1 MLCQHCGSHTES
13 DALACSACGKSLSG
27 GSTILRQATGTF
39 SRRKLASSGA
49 AGSPYKPQDVIAGR
63 YLVHDVIG
71 SGPLGYVFRVHDKA
85 ADVDSALKLIHGHL
99 CQSEDDRRLLSE
111 SLRLGKRLSQPNLAR
126 IYEDGVEKGQAF
138 FTTQMLYGMSLR
150 KIIDLRLSKKQF
162 FQLGEIEPILAQ
174 LCQALDAVHR
184 LGAHGNVRPENML
197 VLPDMLKL
205 TDFGLPLALPR
216 FPVVQA
222 MKTANALLYF
232 APEFKVG
239 STIDLRADIYSMGVL
254 LGEMLTGQ
262 VPDGS
267 PVDLELVNPSVS
279 GAVAGFYRKAVNQS
293 PFLRFDS
300 ASAFLREFR
309 SITAGQLQP
318 GVPLG
323 LDVPATGSGRKKAD
337 SERFVASS
345 HSKPPPPVPDEEE
358 SFPDATQPVDS
369 TQIKAIL
376 EGIEKQAKA
385 RAAAAASSGDSSSP
399 GMPPRAVV
407 PSISIPPLPQPQFSA
422 PPETA
427 AMAMPSAPYVDEKGA
442 LTALNWSYVVGL
454 IVSGLAIGALA
465 GYMVLGR
472 NVQAEPLPTKAA
484 AVLDAAA
491 KTRANEEAARLMVP
505 NAMVADASV
514 AERALPPVS
523 LPRPVEKQPVAAKS
537 PAADEVKAKE
547 KKEVATPAATP
558 ATLGVDGNCFEGMK
572 LVSGGAFRMGTSAD
586 DAMVGFDE
594 KPLTAVFVDAF
605 CIDIFE
611 FPNRKGSTPRTS
623 LTHSDAQRECQ
634 SQGKRLCA
642 EAEWEKACKGPGNAK
657 WPYGNTFDPGR
668 CVTEDDSGESRSLS
682 VSGQYGRCK
691 SDFGVADLSG
701 NVAEWTQERTIKG
714 GSFAS
719 GDYAVRCASRKS
731 GGGFNKSSEVGF
743 RCCASP
749 RK

>member
-1 MLCQHCGSHTES
+1 
-13 DALACSACGKSLSG
+13 
-27 GSTILRQATGTF
+27 LRQATGTF
-39 SRRKLASSGA
+39 SRRKLAASGA
-49 AGSPYKPQDVIAGR
+49 AGAPFKPQDVIAGR

-99 CQSEDDRRLLSE
+99 CQSDDDRRLLSE
-111 SLRLGKRLSQPNLAR
+111 SLRVGKRLSQPNLAR

-184 LGAHGNVRPENML
+184 LGVHGNVRPENML

-222 MKTANALLYF
+222 MKTANVALYF

-239 STIDLRADIYSMGVL
+239 STVDLRADIYAMGVL

-267 PVDLELVNPSVS
+267 PVDLESVNSSVS
-279 GAVAGFYRKAVNQS
+279 SAVAGFYRKAVNQS

-300 ASAFLREFR
+300 AMVFLREFR

-323 LDVPATGSGRKKAD
+323 LDVPATGSGRKKVE
-337 SERFVASS
+337 SERSGASS
-345 HSKPPPPVPDEEE
+345 YSKPPPPVPDEEE

-385 RAAAAASSGDSSSP
+385 RAAAAAINEGSSP
-399 GMPPRAVV
+399 GMPPRTVV
-407 PSISIPPLPQPQFSA
+407 PSISIPPLPPPQFSA
-422 PPETA
+422 PPETT
-427 AMAMPSAPYVDEKGA
+427 AMAMPLGSQGDEKGA

-465 GYMVLGR
+465 GYFVLGR
-472 NVQAEPLPTKAA
+472 TVQAEPLPVRPA
-484 AVLDAAA
+484 AVPDATA
-491 KTRANEEAARLMVP
+491 KARANEEAARLMMPSTV
-505 NAMVADASV
+505 VADASV
-514 AERALPPVS
+514 AERVPTPAVVA
-523 LPRPVEKQPVAAKS
+523 RPAEKSPVAAKG
-537 PAADEVKAKE
+537 AGADEVKAKE
-547 KKEVATPAATP
+547 KKEVSAPAVAP
-558 ATLGVDGNCFEGMK
+558 ANLGGDGNCFEGMK

-623 LTHSDAQRECQ
+623 LTHGEAQRECQ
-634 SQGKRLCA
+634 VQGKRLCA

-657 WPYGNTFDPGR
+657 WPYGNTFDPAR
-668 CVTEDDSGESRSLS
+668 CATEDDSGESRSLS